1 MKAIVAILALGSA
14 LLAQTPAPTKSA
26 APAAQPKVSLF
37 NPAAL
42 NAKAPDVFDVK
53 FTTSAG
59 DFVVEAHR
67 AWAPLGADRFYNLA
81 KNGFF
86 DNAAFFR
93 VIAGFM
99 AQFGIPA
106 DPRIAK
112 VWYNANIKDDPVKQ
126 SNGPGF
132 VSFATAG
139 PNTRTT
145 QMFINLGDNSRLDK
159 DGFAPFGKVTEGM
172 EVVRKIYS
180 GYGEG
185 APGGNGPSQTAVT
198 NQGKAYLDKNFP
210 KLDFI
215 KSTTVTVAEAPAAP
229 AKK

>member
-1 MKAIVAILALGSA
+1 M
-14 LLAQTPAPTKSA
+14 
-26 APAAQPKVSLF
+26 

-42 NAKAPDVFDVK
+42 TAKAPDVFDVK
-53 FTTSAG
+53 FTTSVG

-106 DPRIAK
+106 EPRIAK
-112 VWYNANIKDDPVKQ
+112 AWYSANIKDDPVKQ
-126 SNGPGF
+126 SNGPGY
-132 VSFATAG
+132 VSFATSG
-139 PNTRTT
+139 PNSRTT

-185 APGGNGPSQTAVT
+185 APGGNGPNQTAVT

-210 KLDFI
+210 KLDSV
-215 KSTTVTVAEAPAAP
+215 KSTTVTVPEAPAAP